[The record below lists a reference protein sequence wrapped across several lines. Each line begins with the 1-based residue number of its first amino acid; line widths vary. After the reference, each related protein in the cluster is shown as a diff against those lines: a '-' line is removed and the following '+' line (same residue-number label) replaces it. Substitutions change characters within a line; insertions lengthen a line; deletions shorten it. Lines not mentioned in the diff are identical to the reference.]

1 MQSLLVEITAFL
13 RFLPSPPLDFF
24 SFPRTHD
31 SPETHLHPSR
41 TPPTQRIHKG
51 GSICIQLLASD
62 SLNFLK
68 DKPLR
73 SRNSHDRA
81 REGKVL
87 AIVLSV
93 PERAASK
100 GRLKAPGTRL
110 NGNWGIPER
119 RAKTG
124 ALVSTESSSAGRANA
139 GAGREGV
146 DGGLRVDVR
155 CLATHP
161 FSQHP
166 LWTRRHHQRRCH
178 VTNTD
183 YIYIYIC
190 RRFSLRQRGPRF
202 STLPRLLHSPFSFFF
217 SFHGVPS
224 FSLSLLRTVYSTQLR
239 PLFRPPPDAQP
250 LSLFVGFSVSTCLG
264 SSVSF
269 LLLFH
274 FSTSSRRAG
283 GSWTSITD
291 GKANLEATGTVGKLG
306 SKVLRNGS
314 SANVAIFLNGM

>member
-51 GSICIQLLASD
+51 GFICIQLLASD

-183 YIYIYIC
+183 YIYIYMPPLLSPPARTSIFHSAPSSPLPFLFLFLFP
-190 RRFSLRQRGPRF
+190 RRAF
-202 STLPRLLHSPFSFFF
+202 LL
-217 SFHGVPS
+217 S
-224 FSLSLLRTVYSTQLR
+224 FSPSDRTLDAASSIIQA
-239 PLFRPPPDAQP
+239 PPPMLNHCP
-250 LSLFVGFSVSTCLG
+250 F
-264 SSVSF
+264 SSVSRF
-269 LLLFH
+269 PPVWDPVSFLFH

>member
-202 STLPRLLHSPFSFFF
+202 STLPRLLHSPFSFSF

-224 FSLSLLRTVYSTQLR
+224 FSLSLLRTVHSTQLR
-239 PLFRPPPDAQP
+239 PLFRPPPP
-250 LSLFVGFSVSTCLG
+250 MLNHCPF
-264 SSVSF
+264 SSVSRF
-269 LLLFH
+269 PPVWDPVSFLFH

>member
-202 STLPRLLHSPFSFFF
+202 STLPRLLHSPFSFSF

-224 FSLSLLRTVYSTQLR
+224 FSLSLLRTVHSTQLR
-239 PLFRPPPDAQP
+239 PLFRPPPRCSTTVP
-250 LSLFVGFSVSTCLG
+250 FRRFLGFHLSGILCFFPSP
-264 SSVSF
+264 F
-269 LLLFH
+269 PFFH
-274 FSTSSRRAG
+274 EQQEGRGILDEYNGREGEFRSDGDSR
-283 GSWTSITD
+283 
-291 GKANLEATGTVGKLG
+291 
-306 SKVLRNGS
+306 
-314 SANVAIFLNGM
+314 

>member
-183 YIYIYIC
+183 YIYIC
-190 RRFSLRQRGPRF
+190 CRFSLRQRGPRF

>member
-1 MQSLLVEITAFL
+1 M
-13 RFLPSPPLDFF
+13 
-24 SFPRTHD
+24 
-31 SPETHLHPSR
+31 
-41 TPPTQRIHKG
+41 
-51 GSICIQLLASD
+51 
-62 SLNFLK
+62 
-68 DKPLR
+68 
-73 SRNSHDRA
+73 
-81 REGKVL
+81 

-183 YIYIYIC
+183 YIYIC
-190 RRFSLRQRGPRF
+190 CRFSLRQRGPRF
-202 STLPRLLHSPFSFFF
+202 STLPRLLHSPFSFSF

-224 FSLSLLRTVYSTQLR
+224 FSLSLLRTVHSTQLR
-239 PLFRPPPDAQP
+239 PLFRPPPP
-250 LSLFVGFSVSTCLG
+250 MLNHCPF
-264 SSVSF
+264 SSVSRFPPVWDPLF
-269 LLLFH
+269 LS
-274 FSTSSRRAG
+274 FSFSIFPRAAG
-283 GSWTSITD
+283 GQGD
-291 GKANLEATGTVGKLG
+291 LG
-306 SKVLRNGS
+306 RV
-314 SANVAIFLNGM
+314 

>member
-51 GSICIQLLASD
+51 GFICIQLLASD

-183 YIYIYIC
+183 YIYIYMPPLLSPPARTSIFHSAPSSPLPFLFLFLFPRRAFLLSFSPSDRILDAASSIIQAPPRC
-190 RRFSLRQRGPRF
+190 STTVPFRRFLGFHLSGILCFFP
-202 STLPRLLHSPFSFFF
+202 SPFPFF
-217 SFHGVPS
+217 HEQQEGRGI
-224 FSLSLLRTVYSTQLR
+224 LDEYNGREGE
-239 PLFRPPPDAQP
+239 FRSD
-250 LSLFVGFSVSTCLG
+250 GD
-264 SSVSF
+264 
-269 LLLFH
+269 
-274 FSTSSRRAG
+274 SR
-283 GSWTSITD
+283 
-291 GKANLEATGTVGKLG
+291 
-306 SKVLRNGS
+306 
-314 SANVAIFLNGM
+314 